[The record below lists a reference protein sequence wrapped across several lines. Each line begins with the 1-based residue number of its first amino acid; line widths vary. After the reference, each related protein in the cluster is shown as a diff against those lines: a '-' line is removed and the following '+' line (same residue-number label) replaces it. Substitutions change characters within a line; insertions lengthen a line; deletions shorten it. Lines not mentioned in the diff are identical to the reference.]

1 MGIQSDLEVTY
12 FVAMATS
19 ESAVGASPINFDT
32 QATDTLVTCLYPTF
46 LVNGLVILYFVL
58 GYIEVVTAT

>member
-1 MGIQSDLEVTY
+1 
-12 FVAMATS
+12 MATS